1 MIKLNYAFVLV
12 TKYPLCKHVETL
24 WTWLVY
30 VYAMNKLNFT
40 YAMFMLKVFMP
51 CLCLTLC
58 YAYARNIY
66 DMLMFDIMPK

>member
-24 WTWLVY
+24 WTRLVY
-30 VYAMNKLNFT
+30 VYAM
-40 YAMFMLKVFMP
+40 FMLEVFMP

-58 YAYARNIY
+58 YVYARNIY
-66 DMLMFDIMPK
+66 DMLMFDIMPKKRI